1 MSVYGLRNAQP
12 MVLNPGNTCI
22 SQMSHPPHEIYDCNK
37 ISAKS
42 KENWL
47 IDFGLTKPHNK
58 EESNDSNHDDILDK
72 RGLLHGAGTEDR
84 YQKKEKK

>member
-1 MSVYGLRNAQP
+1 
-12 MVLNPGNTCI
+12 MVLNPRNTCI

-47 IDFGLTKPHNK
+47 IDFSLTKPHNK
-58 EESNDSNHDDILDK
+58 PKSNDSNHDDILDR
-72 RGLLHGAGTEDR
+72 RGLLHEAGTEDK
-84 YQKKEKK
+84 YQKNSTIGIQKGKLEKPK